1 MVILAWTIF
10 NQGRNDIQ
18 KPKCNSLLGATKK
31 ISTLI
36 AVPYGEANQ
45 SILNTFSVYSVCQGN
60 FVCNL
65 MIPVDLGE
73 RTRNTPH
80 ILQRQNFQF

>member
-36 AVPYGEANQ
+36 AVPYGEAK
-45 SILNTFSVYSVCQGN
+45 
-60 FVCNL
+60 
-65 MIPVDLGE
+65 PVNSQYFFCIFCVPKEFCL
-73 RTRNTPH
+73 
-80 ILQRQNFQF
+80 